1 MNAKKC
7 ALLLGTIILL
17 FCASC
22 YKEGDLDAL
31 KNPIHVELDPAVGTP
46 LVSTSITME
55 DLLGLLDE
63 VNSYVKIGENDEV
76 ILVYADSAQVFLNT
90 NMFSKSEIVSDTISG
105 ELDVDI
111 FENMG
116 EDSLSFSVGEVFL
129 SLDCFSKTYI
139 ADIPLKIKNLNV
151 QMVLPDGSFHSIMSQ
166 DSLLLNDLQVARTNV
181 VKRMPI
187 ADILNNRPN
196 KFLYSLEVEVDLS
209 RVTTEE
215 VENIPED
222 IELDFYFDLE
232 MVLSG
237 STPGIYLKDTLD
249 FDLNLDVSEIEIKDS
264 KFILEITNNLPFDID
279 ISLEFAD
286 SLHNHLCYVFDA
298 PSGHYNIRPASVDAD
313 GFVVSPSI
321 CRVEIPFDSDKI
333 DLYNKAKGIHLSTYF
348 ATVNNGEKIVTI
360 QKQNGLKLR
369 LGAVLH
375 PSVSTDFDL
384 GLDFNF

>member
-76 ILVYADSAQVFLNT
+76 ILVYADSMQTFLNT
-90 NMFSKSEIVSDTISG
+90 NLFSKSSVISDIIEG

-111 FENMG
+111 FENIG
-116 EDSLSFSVGEVFL
+116 VDSLSFNVGNIYL
-129 SLDCFSKTYI
+129 NLDCLSKTQFG
-139 ADIPLKIKNLNV
+139 DIPLKLNDIKITAE
-151 QMVLPDGSFHSIMSQ
+151 MFDGSLQTIFEIDSIEINNFQDQRTEILKHINLADVINLRPTKFMYSFEALIDMSRLTNEAIE
-166 DSLLLNDLQVARTNV
+166 SLPEEIDLN
-181 VKRMPI
+181 
-187 ADILNNRPN
+187 
-196 KFLYSLEVEVDLS
+196 
-209 RVTTEE
+209 
-215 VENIPED
+215 
-222 IELDFYFDLE
+222 FYFDLE

-237 STPGIYLKDTLD
+237 STPGIYFKDTLD

-264 KFILEITNNLPFDID
+264 KFILEIKNNLPFDID

-298 PSGHYNIRPASVDAD
+298 PNGHYNIRSASVDAD

-333 DLYNKAKGIHLSTYF
+333 DLYNKAKGIHLSAYF